1 MQEHFIRQLHRA
13 IDSLYLNMVGW
24 TLYFKL
30 VTLVTSCQ
38 VHHRVCVTM
47 FYSFSFLIFRCQRT
61 LSSDHNYLTTSMHK
75 TVNLFVLRNLFLFC
89 VVGRAYGVGEIPKTK
104 MGIPEETKNRK
115 ETTESSS
122 YGNGNG
128 YWECKRETND
138 WDVNIFTS
146 SSEINHGS

>member
-1 MQEHFIRQLHRA
+1 
-13 IDSLYLNMVGW
+13 
-24 TLYFKL
+24 
-30 VTLVTSCQ
+30 
-38 VHHRVCVTM
+38 
-47 FYSFSFLIFRCQRT
+47 
-61 LSSDHNYLTTSMHK
+61 MHK